1 MPAFSPSSQSCLIV
15 NEHSSF
21 FLETNPQGM
30 SLSSTSSDLLLFEL
44 KEPILLAQGIAE
56 GENQIHIAYLKAT
69 GELCYSIISTT
80 GEHQTTTLGKLDT
93 RTYRYDRLILLPVDK
108 VIHIFYAT
116 SHLALPDVWRVTHL
130 FWNGQIWRSAQL
142 GEVVHPRHP
151 LYHVLIDSKSNLHV
165 FMMTF
170 LGNRSVLMSSFFNGS
185 FHVWSKRQEILN
197 IPREVIDMA
206 VLLTP
211 QNTGYIFWAAKQP
224 GIDKFE
230 VGFASQPRVYDF
242 TSAWQIEANPAI
254 NVTGPWK
261 GLGAIHTEG
270 ALNLLIN
277 ADQARL
283 LQFKNQNWSFAS
295 SLPSQR
301 SPLQIVQKT
310 ESVINY
316 TTWLSTDANT
326 STPLFAREIGLP
338 VISPAPIP
346 EEPLETPPSPLS
358 SDELITPVST
368 MEILPEIETLREAPQ
383 SYENAPDNSET
394 KEALVSL
401 INGIQE
407 TTSSLTGELQAL
419 GEKVD
424 PISEVLEALMKKNEE
439 TLEALRLLE
448 ERVSLK
454 IEREIAIKKGF
465 WARWFT

>member
-1 MPAFSPSSQSCLIV
+1 MPAFSPSSPSCLIV

-21 FLETNPQGM
+21 FLKTNPKGM
-30 SLSSTSSDLLLFEL
+30 TLSSTSTGLPLFEL
-44 KEPILLAQGIAE
+44 MEPILLAQGIAE

-69 GELCYSIISTT
+69 GELCYSIITTT

-93 RTYRYDRLILLPVDK
+93 RKNRYDCLVLLPVDK

-116 SHLALPDVWRVTHL
+116 SYLALPDVWRITHL
-130 FWNGQIWRSAQL
+130 FWNGQTWQSAQL

-151 LYHVLIDSKSNLHV
+151 LYHVLIDSKANLHV
-165 FMMTF
+165 FMMTN
-170 LGNRSVLMSSFFNGS
+170 LGNRSVLMSSLFNGT

-224 GIDKFE
+224 GTDKFE

-242 TSAWQIEANPAI
+242 TSAWQIESNPAI
-254 NVTGPWK
+254 NITGPWK
-261 GLGAIHTEG
+261 GLGAIHSEG

-277 ADQARL
+277 GDQVRL
-283 LQFKNQNWSFAS
+283 LQFKNQIWSFAS
-295 SLPSQR
+295 SLPSQY
-301 SPLQIVQKT
+301 SPLQIVQKI
-310 ESVINY
+310 ESVLNY
-316 TTWLSTDANT
+316 TAWLSTDSNA

-338 VISPAPIP
+338 IISTAPIP
-346 EEPLETPPSPLS
+346 EEPLVTPPFPPR
-358 SDELITPVST
+358 SDELIIPVSPE
-368 MEILPEIETLREAPQ
+368 EISQ
-383 SYENAPDNSET
+383 
-394 KEALVSL
+394 K
-401 INGIQE
+401 

-454 IEREIAIKKGF
+454 IEREIATKKGF

>member
-1 MPAFSPSSQSCLIV
+1 
-15 NEHSSF
+15 
-21 FLETNPQGM
+21 M

-224 GIDKFE
+224 GTDKFE

-316 TTWLSTDANT
+316 TTWLSTDAIT
-326 STPLFAREIGLP
+326 STPLFAREVGLP
-338 VISPAPIP
+338 VISTAPIL
-346 EEPLETPPSPLS
+346 EEPLVNPPLPS
-358 SDELITPVST
+358 SSEELITSVSPEEVSPEN
-368 MEILPEIETLREAPQ
+368 EILTETPENF
-383 SYENAPDNSET
+383 ENAHENPET
-394 KEALVSL
+394 KETLVSL

-419 GEKVD
+419 EEKVD

-448 ERVSLK
+448 DRVSLK
-454 IEREIAIKKGF
+454 IEREIATKKGF